1 MQVKR
6 NDNLRAEQVNRIEP
20 LPVLSQNAEG
30 LKNGDFFIAV
40 VAQNEGDTV
49 LLRAAD
55 GRLLRA
61 VLQGETRL
69 AQGDMV
75 ETVVTRSGG
84 KSFLHILNISRA
96 GAGADSGGAESMISQ
111 QTLSDML
118 SVLKRNPD
126 MGINMALFLAE
137 NNIADTAENIAA
149 LTQLSRGEGIGALLG
164 QILGMIDEAGQPT
177 ETAQNTAGNT
187 AEVMHSAVRTPE
199 AAAQTDGSAAQTP
212 GAAAQTDGSAAQTPG
227 AAAQTDG
234 SAAQTPE
241 AAAQTDGGAAQAGVQ
256 EEGDAAQGT
265 HLQGTATQTEAQHDR
280 YRAENTD
287 AQMNKQAV
295 QIQRP
300 AMHTSEPSIP
310 VNGDNAEPVL
320 SAEAAVGDA
329 VQKESG
335 LERPDARIG
344 KMIQEI
350 FLRPEEQMGTEMKKT
365 AAEMP
370 WVLKMLKSELIQTD
384 IKNKELCLKSVQQ
397 AYKQVEVAENVMRFE
412 HMQIPV
418 AARDGEYRTAELYVF
433 RRQGGHKSADETG
446 VCILVALDTQH
457 IGRVEAMV
465 READGGILLEFRLE
479 QPDRAEGFK
488 RNSASL
494 VQAIEAAGYRL
505 KGIRFAGLEKR
516 TTVLNAGEAI
526 MPDAGEVPAGID
538 VKI

>member
-1 MQVKR
+1 
-6 NDNLRAEQVNRIEP
+6 
-20 LPVLSQNAEG
+20 
-30 LKNGDFFIAV
+30 
-40 VAQNEGDTV
+40 
-49 LLRAAD
+49 
-55 GRLLRA
+55 
-61 VLQGETRL
+61 
-69 AQGDMV
+69 MV

-177 ETAQNTAGNT
+177 ETDPNTAGNT
-187 AEVMHSAVRTPE
+187 AEVMHSAAQTPGAVAQTDGSAAQTPG

-433 RRQGGHKSADETG
+433 RRKGGHKSADETG

-479 QPDRAEGFK
+479 QPGRAEGFK